1 MKVLA
6 FRHVPFE
13 GAGRIESVLAARG
26 IRLDY
31 ADLYQPGAAAPDP
44 DNYSGLIVMGGP
56 MSANDDLPYL
66 RREMDILRH
75 AAAADRPVLGIC
87 LGAQLFARSLGARVM
102 RNMVREI
109 GWFELHFTPAAAADP
124 LFTGIGSTPVFHWHG
139 ETFDLPAGAEWLAS
153 SERCRHQA
161 FRSGT
166 RQYGLQFHLE
176 VTPEMIAE
184 WCGQP
189 ENCGD
194 LRELHGPIDAHC
206 HAAGMARLS
215 DLVFGRWC
223 SLL

>member
-1 MKVLA
+1 MKVLV

-26 IRLDY
+26 IRLEY
-31 ADLYQPGAAAPDP
+31 ADLYHPGATAPDP
-44 DNYSGLIVMGGP
+44 DAYSGLIVMGGP

-66 RREMDILRH
+66 RCEMEILRR
-75 AAAADRPVLGIC
+75 AVAGDRPVLGIC
-87 LGAQLFARSLGARVM
+87 LGAQLLARSMGARVM
-102 RNMVREI
+102 RNPVREI
-109 GWFELHFTPAAAADP
+109 GWFDLQFTAAAAADP

-139 ETFDLPAGAEWLAS
+139 ETFELPDRAEWLAS

-161 FRSGT
+161 FRTGT

-176 VTPEMIAE
+176 VTPEMIAQ
-184 WCGQP
+184 WCRVP

-194 LRELHGPIDAHC
+194 VRAVNRPIEPKS
-206 HAAGMARLS
+206 HAAEMSRLA

-223 SLL
+223 KLL